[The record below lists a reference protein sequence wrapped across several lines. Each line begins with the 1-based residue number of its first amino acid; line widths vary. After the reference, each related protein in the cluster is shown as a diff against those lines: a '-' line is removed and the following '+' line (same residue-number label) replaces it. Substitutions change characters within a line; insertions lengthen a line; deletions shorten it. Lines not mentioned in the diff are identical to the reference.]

1 MKKLYIILPIFLLAI
16 LSACE
21 DYVDIKPKGQ
31 TIVESLADIDALLQA
46 GNALSGSGG
55 SSDVISILSDNV
67 IVTDEDLDFLTAN
80 SITRPLKSMYLL
92 DDLFY
97 QSNELDESWESHYRV
112 VGSCNHILNALEE
125 LTGDEDVKE
134 QYKAEALVHRVH
146 AYWRLVN
153 IFGVHYGEALAT
165 EEGSG
170 IPLLTQY
177 GNSEESLKR
186 ASVNDVYQQMVDDL
200 EEAIPVLLPGRPNVS
215 RINTSAAQAL
225 MARVQLHMG
234 NYASALEYAE
244 KALEANSNL
253 YNYNF
258 IPPIPFPPG
267 YALLPRTS
275 YNPEF
280 VLFKHTNMP
289 LVYNGKGIVPP
300 YACGLGMFSEELTAL
315 YSDKI
320 NDLRISKVAERV
332 GDKYAIGYNMP
343 VFFPPIGVTVPE
355 LLLIKAEAL
364 ARDASRWSEAMAV
377 VNTLRASRFAMGS
390 NYELTASSQEEAI
403 QNVIDERRREFHI
416 TGMRFFDIKRL
427 NALHNAG
434 ISLTRKDK
442 TWNANSI
449 NWAIPIGEKMID
461 TGRGELTQNP
471 RE

>member
-1 MKKLYIILPIFLLAI
+1 MKKLHIILPILLLA
-16 LSACE
+16 LFSACE

-46 GNALSGSGG
+46 GNSLSGG
-55 SSDVISILSDNV
+55 SGNSDVISILSDNV
-67 IVTDEDLDFLTAN
+67 QVVDEDLDFLASN
-80 SITRPLKSMYLL
+80 SLTRPLKSMYLL
-92 DDLFY
+92 DDVFY
-97 QSNELDESWESHYRV
+97 QSSELDESWENHYDV
-112 VGSCNHILNALEE
+112 VGSCNHILNSLEE
-125 LTGDEDVKE
+125 LSGDEALIA
-134 QYKAEALVHRVH
+134 QYKAEALVHRAH

-153 IFGVHYGEALAT
+153 IYGVHYGEAKAN

-177 GNSEESLKR
+177 GNTEESLMR
-186 ASVNDVYQQMVDDL
+186 ASVNDVYNQIVGDL
-200 EEAIPVLLPGRPNVS
+200 EEAIPALLSGRPNIS
-215 RINTSAAQAL
+215 RINTSAAEAL
-225 MARVQLHMG
+225 MARVQLHKG
-234 NYASALEYAE
+234 NYALALEYAE
-244 KALEANSNL
+244 KALAANSNL

-280 VLFKHTNMP
+280 VLFKHSNMP

-300 YACGLGMFSEELTAL
+300 YACGLGMFSDELAAL
-315 YSDKI
+315 YTDKI
-320 NDLRISKVAERV
+320 NDLRISKVAEIV

-343 VFFPPIGVTVPE
+343 VYFPPIGITVPE

-364 ARDASRWSEAMAV
+364 ARDVSRWGEAMAE
-377 VNTLRASRFAMGS
+377 VNTLRANRFATGS
-390 NYELTASSQEEAI
+390 AFELSASTQEEAI
-403 QNVIDERRREFHI
+403 QHVINERRREFHI

-427 NALHNAG
+427 NALHNAD

-449 NWAIPIGEKMID
+449 NWAIPIGEKMII
-461 TGRGELTQNP
+461 TGKGELTQNP

>member
-1 MKKLYIILPIFLLAI
+1 MKKLHIILPVFLLT
-16 LSACE
+16 LFSACE

-46 GNALSGSGG
+46 GNSLSGGG
-55 SSDVISILSDNV
+55 GNSDVISLLSDNV
-67 IVTDEDLDFLTAN
+67 QVTDEDLDFLTSN
-80 SITRPLKSMYLL
+80 NMTRPLKSMYLL

-97 QSNELDESWESHYRV
+97 QSNELDESWEIHYGVIGR
-112 VGSCNHILNALEE
+112 CNHILNALEE
-125 LTGDEDVKE
+125 LSGDEGLSA
-134 QYKAEALVHRVH
+134 QYKAEALVHRAH

-153 IFGVHYGEALAT
+153 IFGVHYGEVKAA

-177 GNSEESLKR
+177 GNTEESLIR
-186 ASVNDVYQQMVDDL
+186 ASVNDVYKQMVDDL
-200 EEAIPVLLPGRPNVS
+200 EDAIPDLLPGRPNIS

-234 NYASALEYAE
+234 NYSSALEYAD
-244 KALEANSNL
+244 KVLEVNSNL

-280 VLFKHTNMP
+280 VLFKHSNMP
-289 LVYNGKGIVPP
+289 VVYNGKGIVPP
-300 YACGLGMFSEELTAL
+300 FACGLGMFSDELTAL
-315 YSDKI
+315 YTDKT
-320 NDLRISKVAERV
+320 NDLRISKVAEMV

-364 ARDASRWSEAMAV
+364 AREASRWSEAMAE
-377 VNTLRASRFAMGS
+377 VNTLRSNRFAIGS
-390 NYELTASSQEEAI
+390 AYELTAASQEEAI

-449 NWAIPIGEKMID
+449 NWAIPIGQKMID
-461 TGRGELTQNP
+461 TGGGELMQNP